1 MDFIILIGFG
11 LAMYLILFLPQQRRA
26 KQHQELLA
34 SLVEGDE
41 VITNSGIYGF
51 VNAVDGDILW
61 LDVADG
67 VELRMARSSV
77 ANKVV
82 EPSSGDDDDDDES

>member
-1 MDFIILIGFG
+1 MDFVILIGFG

-26 KQHQELLA
+26 KQHRELLS

-41 VITNSGIYGF
+41 VVTSSGIYGF

-67 VELRMARSSV
+67 VELRMTRSSV
-77 ANKVV
+77 ANKII
-82 EPSSGDDDDDDES
+82 ETASDDDED

>member
-1 MDFIILIGFG
+1 MDFVILIGFG

-26 KQHQELLA
+26 KQHRELLA

-41 VITNSGIYGF
+41 VVTSSGIYGF

-67 VELRMARSSV
+67 VELRMTRSSV
-77 ANKVV
+77 ASKIVD
-82 EPSSGDDDDDDES
+82 SAADDEDE

>member
-1 MDFIILIGFG
+1 MDFVILIGFG

-26 KQHQELLA
+26 KQHRELLA

-41 VITNSGIYGF
+41 VLTSSGIYGF
-51 VNAVDGDILW
+51 VNAVEGDILW

-77 ANKVV
+77 SDKVV
-82 EPSSGDDDDDDES
+82 ATVSEETED

>member
-1 MDFIILIGFG
+1 MDFVILIGFG

-26 KQHQELLA
+26 KQHRELLA

-41 VITNSGIYGF
+41 VVTSSGIYGF

-67 VELRMARSSV
+67 VELRMTRSSV
-77 ANKVV
+77 ASKIVDNT
-82 EPSSGDDDDDDES
+82 SDDEDE

>member
-11 LAMYLILFLPQQRRA
+11 LVMYLILFLPQQRRA
-26 KQHQELLA
+26 KQHKQLLA
-34 SLVEGDE
+34 SLDEGDE
-41 VITNSGIYGF
+41 VVTSSGIYGF

-67 VELRMARSSV
+67 VELRMSRSAV

-82 EPSSGDDDDDDES
+82 DTPSEDSES

>member
-1 MDFIILIGFG
+1 MDFVILIGFG

-26 KQHQELLA
+26 KQHRELLA

-41 VITNSGIYGF
+41 VVTSSGIYGF
-51 VNAVDGDILW
+51 VNAVDGEILW

-67 VELRMARSSV
+67 VELRMTRSSV
-77 ANKVV
+77 ASKIVDNAA
-82 EPSSGDDDDDDES
+82 GDEDE

>member
-1 MDFIILIGFG
+1 MDFVILIGFG

-26 KQHQELLA
+26 KQHRELLA

-41 VITNSGIYGF
+41 VVTNSGIYGF
-51 VNAVDGDILW
+51 VNAVDGEILW

-67 VELRMARSSV
+67 VELRMTRSSV
-77 ANKVV
+77 ADKVV
-82 EPSSGDDDDDDES
+82 DRSASDEDE

>member
-26 KQHQELLA
+26 KQHRELLA

-41 VITNSGIYGF
+41 VVTNSGIYGF

-77 ANKVV
+77 ATKVV
-82 EPSSGDDDDDDES
+82 AEAEEDDES

>member
-1 MDFIILIGFG
+1 MDFVILIGFG

-26 KQHQELLA
+26 KQHRELLA

-41 VITNSGIYGF
+41 VLTSSGIYGF
-51 VNAVDGDILW
+51 VNAVEGDILW

-77 ANKVV
+77 SDKVV
-82 EPSSGDDDDDDES
+82 ATVSEETDD

>member
-1 MDFIILIGFG
+1 MDFVILIGFG

-26 KQHQELLA
+26 KQHRELLA

-41 VITNSGIYGF
+41 VVTSSGIYGF
-51 VNAVDGDILW
+51 VNAVDGEILW

-67 VELRMARSSV
+67 VELRMTRSSV
-77 ANKVV
+77 ASKIV
-82 EPSSGDDDDDDES
+82 DDEDE

>member
-11 LAMYLILFLPQQRRA
+11 LAMYLILFLPQQRKA
-26 KQHQELLA
+26 KQHRELIE
-34 SLVEGDE
+34 SLTEGDE
-41 VITNSGIYGF
+41 VVTSSGIYGF

-67 VELRMARSSV
+67 IELRMARSSV
-77 ANKVV
+77 ATKIVQ
-82 EPSSGDDDDDDES
+82 PSTEDAEE

>member
-26 KQHQELLA
+26 KRHRELLA

-41 VITNSGIYGF
+41 VVTSSGIYGF
-51 VNAVDGDILW
+51 VNAVDGEILW

-67 VELRMARSSV
+67 VELRMTRSSV
-77 ANKVV
+77 ADKVV
-82 EPSSGDDDDDDES
+82 KSASDDDE

>member
-1 MDFIILIGFG
+1 MDFVILIGFG

-26 KQHQELLA
+26 KQHRELLA

-41 VITNSGIYGF
+41 VVTSSGIYGF
-51 VNAVDGDILW
+51 VNAVDGEILW

-67 VELRMARSSV
+67 VELRMTRSSV
-77 ANKVV
+77 ASKIV
-82 EPSSGDDDDDDES
+82 DDATADEDE

>member
-26 KQHQELLA
+26 KQHRELLA

-41 VITNSGIYGF
+41 VVTSSGIYGF

-67 VELRMARSSV
+67 VELRMTRSSV
-77 ANKVV
+77 ADKVV
-82 EPSSGDDDDDDES
+82 TTSSDDDEG

>member
-26 KQHQELLA
+26 KQHRELLA

-41 VITNSGIYGF
+41 VVTSSGIYGF

-61 LDVADG
+61 LDVVDG
-67 VELRMARSSV
+67 VELRMTRSSV
-77 ANKVV
+77 ADKVV
-82 EPSSGDDDDDDES
+82 TTSSDDDEG